1 LLARTIRITRHNP
14 GAGANMASS
23 PAQRIG
29 KLREEIDH
37 HNYLYFV
44 ENKPSISDQAYDR
57 LMHELI
63 ELEEA
68 HPDLR
73 TADSPTQRVGG
84 ELIKAFGS
92 VRHAVPMMS
101 IDNTY
106 DEAEVRAF
114 DERVRKAIGEQPT
127 YVLEPK
133 VDGVAISLRYE
144 DGALITAATRGDGR
158 TGDDVTPNIRTVRSV
173 PLRLRGKTPRVIEV
187 RGEVFMNND
196 VFQKINQERLASGE
210 EAFANPRNFTAG
222 TLKQLDP
229 KITASRKLR
238 FVSHGVGQVQPAL
251 AESYSE
257 LLGAL
262 KEFGLPVTE
271 HISHVKNIDDA
282 ISTIE
287 KFAKLRGKLAYQTD
301 GMVVKV
307 DRFDQREKLGATSK
321 APRWVIAF
329 KYPAEQMP
337 TVVNDIWWSVGK
349 TGALTPVATLE
360 PVFIA
365 GTTVRNAGLHNIEQ
379 IEAKDIRVGDTVIVE
394 KAGEIIPQVVEVV
407 LKKRPKNSH
416 KVVPPSKCPSC
427 GAPVHKD
434 EDSPYIH
441 CTNPACPAQLKE
453 RLRWFAARGQMD
465 IENLGDVLVDHL
477 VEAGK
482 LKTFA
487 DIYRLK
493 KEDLLALERMGEKSA
508 ANVLES
514 IKGSR
519 SRSLERLLGGLGIR
533 HVGGRVATVLAANM
547 RSLDALME
555 ADEGRLESINEIG
568 PVIAKSVHEFFASK
582 SGRAAVAALK
592 DVGIDPEPE
601 TPEPGK
607 GGGPLAEMTVVVTGT
622 LEHYSR
628 EEIEALI
635 TKLGGRAAGSVSKK
649 TSFVVAGADAGSKLD
664 KAKKLGVR
672 VISEDEF
679 REKIKQ

>member
-1 LLARTIRITRHNP
+1 LRRSARYLAPTI
-14 GAGANMASS
+14 ASQMPPS
-23 PAQRIG
+23 PAQRIA

-44 ENKPSISDQAYDR
+44 QNKPSISDQAYDR

-144 DGALITAATRGDGR
+144 EGALVSAATRGDGR

-173 PLRLRGKTPRVIEV
+173 PLRLRGKAPRVIEV

-229 KITASRKLR
+229 KITASRNLR

-251 AESYSE
+251 ADSYSE

-307 DRFDQREKLGATSK
+307 DRFDQRDKLGATSK
-321 APRWVIAF
+321 APRWVIAY

-379 IEAKDIRVGDTVIVE
+379 IEAKDIRVGDTVIIE

-434 EDSPYIH
+434 EDSPFIH

-453 RLRWFAARGQMD
+453 RVRWFAARGQMD

-514 IKGSR
+514 IKASR
-519 SRSLERLLGGLGIR
+519 SRPLERLLGGLGIR

-547 RSLDALME
+547 RSLDALIA

-601 TPEPGK
+601 TPAPGK

-622 LEHYSR
+622 LEHFSR

-672 VISEDEF
+672 VISENEF
-679 REKIKQ
+679 REKIKS

>member
-1 LLARTIRITRHNP
+1 
-14 GAGANMASS
+14 MASS

>member
-1 LLARTIRITRHNP
+1 MPL
-14 GAGANMASS
+14 S
-23 PAQRIG
+23 PAQRVR

-44 ENKPSISDQAYDR
+44 ENKPSISDQGFDR
-57 LMHELI
+57 LMRELI

-84 ELIKAFGS
+84 ELIKSFGS
-92 VRHAVPMMS
+92 VRHALPMMS

-114 DERVRKAIGEQPT
+114 DERVRKNLGEQPS

-144 DGALITAATRGDGR
+144 EGALVTAATRGDGR
-158 TGDDVTPNIRTVRSV
+158 TGDDVTPNIKTVRSV
-173 PLRLRGKTPRVIEV
+173 PLRLRGKAPRILEV

-196 VFQKINQERLASGE
+196 VFQKINQERLAAGE
-210 EAFANPRNFTAG
+210 ETFANPRNFTAG

-238 FVSHGVGQVQPAL
+238 FVSHGAGMMEPTL
-251 AESYSE
+251 ADTYSE
-257 LLGAL
+257 VLEKFKSL
-262 KEFGLPVTE
+262 GLPIGE
-271 HISHVKNIDDA
+271 HISHAKDIGGA
-282 ISTIE
+282 IVAIE
-287 KFAKLRGKLAYQTD
+287 QFAKLRGKLAYQTD
-301 GMVVKV
+301 GMVLKV

-329 KYPAEQMP
+329 KYPAERMQ
-337 TVVNDIWWSVGK
+337 TVVNDVWWSVGK
-349 TGALTPVATLE
+349 AGTLTPVAILE

-365 GTTVRNAGLHNIEQ
+365 GTTVRNAGLHNIDQ

-407 LKKRPKNSH
+407 ASKRPKNSR
-416 KVVPPSKCPSC
+416 KITPPTKCPSC
-427 GAPVHKD
+427 GTPVHKD
-434 EDSPYIH
+434 EDSPYIR

-465 IENLGDVLVDHL
+465 IENLGDVLIDHL
-477 VEAGK
+477 VEAKK

-487 DIYRLK
+487 DIYRLDK
-493 KEDLLALERMGEKSA
+493 DDLLAIERMGEKSA

-514 IKGSR
+514 IKTSR
-519 SRSLERLLGGLGIR
+519 SRPLERLMGGLGIR
-533 HVGGRVATVLAANM
+533 HVGGRVATVLAANF
-547 RSLDALME
+547 RSLDALAA
-555 ADEGRLESINEIG
+555 ADEEKLEAVEEIG
-568 PVIAKSVHEFFASK
+568 PVIAKSVHGFFASAA
-582 SGRAAVAALK
+582 GRSAIAALK
-592 DVGIDPEPE
+592 DVGIDPSPE
-601 TPEPGK
+601 TAPPGK
-607 GGGPLAEMTVVVTGT
+607 DVGPLGGQTVVVTGT

-635 TKLGGRAAGSVSKK
+635 AKLGGRAAGSVSKK

-664 KAKKLGVR
+664 KAKKLGVV
-672 VISEDEF
+672 VISEAEF
-679 REKIKQ
+679 RAKIKK